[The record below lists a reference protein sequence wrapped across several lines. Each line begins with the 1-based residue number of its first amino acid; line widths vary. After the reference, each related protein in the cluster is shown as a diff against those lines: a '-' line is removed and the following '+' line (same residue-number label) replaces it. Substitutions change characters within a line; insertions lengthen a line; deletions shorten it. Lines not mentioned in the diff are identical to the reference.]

1 MHFRDL
7 REDVARIPTFNSSVF
22 VRGDISLDR
31 AYCLN
36 EVEAESFLR
45 NRLQELTPLQ
55 VGRMKV
61 SHKERQQGAS
71 IWEAEFT
78 LSGPT
83 QIAKPVPRT
92 ELKAL
97 VQDLVQRVGFGAKT
111 DVEVRGM
118 SSAGGEESNAEP
130 DEREMQAKTAAVLRD
145 RIPTSRP
152 ASRNDVARLQKG
164 DKVTVSRSGFMESG
178 EVVDIDLTDDSLEL
192 AIVSENSTVWV
203 PFKRIY
209 AVHPK
214 AEVKKDAKL

>member
-7 REDVARIPTFNSSVF
+7 REDVEKIPTFNSSVF

-36 EVEAESFLR
+36 EVEAELFLR

-55 VGRMKV
+55 VSKIKV
-61 SHKERQQGAS
+61 SHKDRQQGAS

-78 LSGPT
+78 LTGPT
-83 QIAKPVPRT
+83 QSAKPVPRT

-97 VQDLVQRVGFGAKT
+97 VQNLVQRAGFGVNT

-118 SSAGGEESNAEP
+118 TSTGAGGEESNAEP

-145 RIPTSRP
+145 RIPTSKP
-152 ASRNDVARLQKG
+152 APRSEVARLEKG

-178 EVVDIDLTDDSLEL
+178 EVVDIDLNDDSLEL

-203 PFKRIY
+203 PFRRIY
-209 AVHPK
+209 AIQPK
-214 AEVKKDAKL
+214 K

>member
-7 REDVARIPTFNSSVF
+7 REDVERVPTFNSSVF

-45 NRLQELTPLQ
+45 NRLQEIGSLQ

-61 SHKERQQGAS
+61 NHKERQSGSS

-78 LSGPT
+78 LTGPT
-83 QIAKPVPRT
+83 QSSQAVPRT
-92 ELKAL
+92 ELKKL
-97 VQDLVQRVGFGAKT
+97 VQSLVQRVGFGVNA

-118 SSAGGEESNAEP
+118 EQTGGEESNAVP
-130 DEREMQAKTAAVLRD
+130 DEREMQIKTAAMIRD
-145 RIPTSRP
+145 RIPTSTP
-152 ASRNDVARLQKG
+152 APRKDVARLEKG

-209 AVHPK
+209 AIHPK
-214 AEVKKDAKL
+214 AKQ